1 MDLLEVG
8 RVARPHGLRGEVV
21 VTLVTNRLE
30 RLAPGSRLMTS
41 AVATAAD
48 RALVVV
54 SSRPHGGRYL
64 VRFEGLDTIEGAER
78 LRDAV
83 LFAER
88 VEDPDE
94 LFVHDLVG
102 REVQE
107 PSGLSRGRV
116 TSVQA
121 NPASDLLVLEDGHLV
136 PVRFVT
142 GVEGDVVFIDAPDG
156 LFE

>member
-30 RLAPGSRLMTS
+30 RLAPGSRLS
-41 AVATAAD
+41 ASRVAVAPED
-48 RALVVV
+48 ELVVV
-54 SSRPHGGRYL
+54 AAHPHGGRYL
-64 VRFEGLDTIEGAER
+64 VRFAGVDTIEAAER
-78 LRDAV
+78 LRDVV
-83 LFAER
+83 LFAPA

-102 REVQE
+102 REVRE
-107 PSGLSRGRV
+107 TSGVTRGRI
-116 TSVQA
+116 TAVQA

-136 PVRFVT
+136 PIRFVT
-142 GVEGDVVFIDAPDG
+142 DVEGDVVLIEVPDG